1 MREMSSIYVAVS
13 VGYGL
18 MCLVPAAMKLIGV
31 AKMRDSAEH
40 FGIRWSRYRLV
51 GVLELAAAVAV
62 FAGIVTPT
70 LGLLAAIGMSALLI
84 AAVVTHR
91 RAGDGVREYSSALVF
106 LIASVGYLAVWI
118 TAAPRP

>member
-84 AAVVTHR
+84 AAVVIHR

-106 LIASVGYLAVWI
+106 LIASVGYLAVLI